1 MLMTIQTASEADRP
15 AVVRCQDGTEATEE
29 GSRGTRA
36 PREMQPIIAKTMT
49 PVTAP
54 RSGGDATG
62 GGAHEDV
69 SAADVSPSVPSHL
82 SGLGDVFVAE
92 FAFEH
97 LADVAAGKRPQ
108 HPHVGQALHLA
119 EPFVGPGA

>member
-15 AVVRCQDGTEATEE
+15 AVVRCQDGTGAPLEGWRAT
-29 GSRGTRA
+29 RGPGVLLA
-36 PREMQPIIAKTMT
+36 IFALTMT